1 MSHIRNKISI
11 IFTDSCF
18 PARKNMTKRHLSN
31 FLPTIDG
38 IHLISYCKLR
48 ELHGERETELV
59 KEVPV
64 LLDYQPVL

>member
-1 MSHIRNKISI
+1 
-11 IFTDSCF
+11 
-18 PARKNMTKRHLSN
+18 MTKRHLSN

-48 ELHGERETELV
+48 ELYGGRETDLV

>member
-1 MSHIRNKISI
+1 
-11 IFTDSCF
+11 
-18 PARKNMTKRHLSN
+18 MTKRHLSN
-31 FLPTIDG
+31 FLPTIDA

-48 ELHGERETELV
+48 GLYGRRETELV

>member
-1 MSHIRNKISI
+1 
-11 IFTDSCF
+11 
-18 PARKNMTKRHLSN
+18 MTKCHLSN

-48 ELHGERETELV
+48 ELYGRRETELV
-59 KEVPV
+59 KEVRV